1 MHRTHGRKKVITGA
15 SHRTLP
21 VRSLVR
27 RPVEQAFRSRAG
39 SGKITRKK
47 EQSKGR
53 QRKRTENGDS

>member
-1 MHRTHGRKKVITGA
+1 MHRTHARKKVITGA

-27 RPVEQAFRSRAG
+27 GPVEQAFRSRAG

-47 EQSKGR
+47 EGTEQGTTKKTHG
-53 QRKRTENGDS
+53 KR